1 MKKRELRIY
10 LRALELEDYQ
20 TTIKWRKDPE
30 MWEQIAGPTYYVSE
44 AYEKKWI
51 EGRIFSKDYI
61 TLAACLKENDSM
73 IGLISFSEIDRLN
86 RRIRLYGKMIAR
98 EQWGKGYG
106 TEMQMLSLYY
116 LFFNQGFER
125 MYEYILPSNEYSVR
139 LSHKCGSVTEGVLR
153 KSLMKNGE
161 LVDEGIY
168 GILKEDYAEKAK
180 DYGLIE

>member
-1 MKKRELRIY
+1 MDKREIRIY

-30 MWEQIAGPTYYVSE
+30 MWEKIAGPTYFVSE

-51 EGRIFSKDYI
+51 EDRIFSKDYI
-61 TLAACLKENDSM
+61 TLATCLKENDSM

-86 RRIRLYGKMIAR
+86 RRIRFYGKMIGR
-98 EQWGKGYG
+98 EYWSKGYA
-106 TEMQMLSLYY
+106 TEMLMLALHYI
-116 LFFNQGFER
+116 FFNQGFER
-125 MYEYILPSNEYSVR
+125 VYGYNLASNDYTMRVND
-139 LSHKCGSVTEGVLR
+139 KCGAVTEGVLR

-161 LVDEGIY
+161 LVDERIF

-180 DYGLIE
+180 EYGLIE